1 MRHVRKTG
9 TCWLW
14 TGSLHEDGYGRVR
27 RGRLLMA
34 HRLAYELF
42 RGPIPSGMLVCHTCD
57 VRACVNPEHLWLG
70 TNAENMAD
78 MARKG
83 RSYNRPSQF
92 TEEQITAIRNDPRRQ
107 VDIAAA
113 YGISQA
119 RVSQIKRGL

>member
-1 MRHVRKTG
+1 
-9 TCWLW
+9 
-14 TGSLHEDGYGRVR
+14 
-27 RGRLLMA
+27 MA